1 MLVIL
6 LSPPSLL
13 HSVAPQPKACED
25 DFAYWSQ
32 DPKLVEVWREGKL
45 SLGLSIMTR
54 EVSNIEHFSF
64 N

>member
-6 LSPPSLL
+6 LSPPSL
-13 HSVAPQPKACED
+13 HSVAPQPKACPD

-54 EVSNIEHFSF
+54 EVSNNERFSF